1 MKYKIDVM
9 KLGDGTEVFN
19 VQRKNW
25 LGGYYTVK
33 SFPSRVLAEKYIDK
47 Q

>member
-1 MKYKIDVM
+1 M

-25 LGGYYTVK
+25 LGGFYTVV
-33 SFPSRVLAEKYIDK
+33 SFPSKEMAENYLKTK
-47 Q
+47 T